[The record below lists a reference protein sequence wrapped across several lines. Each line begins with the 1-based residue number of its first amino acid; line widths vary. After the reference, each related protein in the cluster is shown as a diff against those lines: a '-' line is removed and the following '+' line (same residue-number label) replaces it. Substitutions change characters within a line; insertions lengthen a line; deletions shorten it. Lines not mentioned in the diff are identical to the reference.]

1 MTHSRLLQSGFG
13 NTVKSVDGLVCER
26 WNENMHNLTL
36 VENMVANMPLK
47 AYQKTQSEHQG
58 GGHKNTVG
66 KHSGVPMM
74 STPGQLIVGKER
86 GRVN

>member
-1 MTHSRLLQSGFG
+1 MKT
-13 NTVKSVDGLVCER
+13 VDGLFCES

-36 VENMVANMPLK
+36 LENMVADMPLK

-58 GGHKNTVG
+58 GGHENTVG
-66 KHSGVPMM
+66 KDSGVPTM

-86 GRVN
+86 ESEQALRRRLKR